1 MKPLVTV
8 VVPVYNVAPYLPD
21 CIESLLAQTLQP
33 MELIFVDD
41 ASTDN
46 SLAVLQDYEARYPD
60 RMRVIASAE
69 NHKQGGA
76 RNVGLRQAK
85 ADWVG
90 WIDSDDFVTPD
101 FYKTLYDRVQETG
114 ADVAFLQYAAV
125 PHDAHPGTVDPAA
138 LTPLIRWDDWLLRWN
153 GQDLTDEGRMDL
165 ICCPIGG
172 LVCGLWRKS
181 LLTDHDLWFPAD
193 VRYEDNYW
201 GPIAKVYLQ
210 RAAFVPRVGYLYR
223 QVAASTTHK
232 RNQPYIRDRMT
243 MERATLQKADELG
256 LRDRYHDAWEYL
268 YGWRY
273 CVNTVQTYLR
283 SYDEIPFDTIDALVD
298 EVDAAFPHWQQNRYY
313 CHLVPEAQ
321 RAENARQVY
330 HTRQWVRD
338 RDAAAQKQ
346 RRAEARAR
354 LWDKGC
360 RTVKKLLHISTQP

>member
-8 VVPVYNVAPYLPD
+8 VVPVYNVAPYLPA

-33 MELIFVDD
+33 IELIFVDD
-41 ASTDN
+41 ASTDG
-46 SLAVLQDYEARYPD
+46 SLAVLRDYEARYPH
-60 RMRVIASAE
+60 RMRVIASPE

-76 RNVGLRQAK
+76 RNLGLRQAR

-101 FYKTLYDRVQETG
+101 FYESLYRRAQETG
-114 ADVAFLQYAAV
+114 ADAAFMQYAAV
-125 PHDAHPGTVDPAA
+125 PREAEPGTVDAAA
-138 LTPLIRWDDWLLRWN
+138 LDPLIRWDPWLLRWD
-153 GQDLTDEGRMDL
+153 GKDLTDEGRMDL

-172 LVCGLWRKS
+172 LVCGLWRKT

-201 GPIAKVYLQ
+201 GPIAKLYIR

-232 RNQPYIRDRMT
+232 RNQPYIRDRLT
-243 MERATLQKADELG
+243 IERATLQKAGKLG
-256 LRDRYHDAWEYL
+256 VRQRYHDAWEYL
-268 YGWRY
+268 YGWRF

-283 SYDEIPFDTIDALVD
+283 TYDEIPYAEIAALAA
-298 EVDAAFPHWQQNRYY
+298 EVDAAFPAWQQNRYY
-313 CHLVPEAQ
+313 CHLVPPAQ
-321 RAENARQVY
+321 RETNARQVY
-330 HTRQWVRD
+330 HTRQWVKEQA
-338 RDAAAQKQ
+338 DAARRQ

-360 RTVKKLLHISTQP
+360 RTVKKILHIPIQD

>member
-1 MKPLVTV
+1 M
-8 VVPVYNVAPYLPD
+8 
-21 CIESLLAQTLQP
+21 
-33 MELIFVDD
+33 
-41 ASTDN
+41 
-46 SLAVLQDYEARYPD
+46 
-60 RMRVIASAE
+60 
-69 NHKQGGA
+69 
-76 RNVGLRQAK
+76 
-85 ADWVG
+85 
-90 WIDSDDFVTPD
+90 
-101 FYKTLYDRVQETG
+101 
-114 ADVAFLQYAAV
+114 

-283 SYDEIPFDTIDALVD
+283 SYDEIPFDTIDALVA